1 LERNKNKKNKES
13 TTIGERK
20 KNKKRR
26 KNKRMKKNRIIQQK
40 KKEQE
45 KIGNQEKERKYKVYK
60 TRRRRIDKDN
70 KEK

>member
-1 LERNKNKKNKES
+1 
-13 TTIGERK
+13 
-20 KNKKRR
+20 
-26 KNKRMKKNRIIQQK
+26 MKKNRIIQQK

-70 KEK
+70 KEKQDLRYKVEEIIN